1 MAERLHPVE
10 HEKNIEILVAL
21 NMVEG
26 IGIVLYRRLLEAFG
40 TLEELPKLSAK
51 RLQTVRGIGPTLAG
65 NFTDIIS
72 KGKHLKELDLAAAN
86 SVRIIPYSAEEYPRL
101 LKAAFDHPLI
111 LYVKGKLPAQ
121 SVPCVAVVGSRR
133 PTFYGQHQAE
143 KLSYALAARGVGVVS
158 GLARG
163 IDTSAH
169 TGAMKAGGLTYAV
182 LGSGLLKV
190 YPEENR
196 RLFDRICEKGA
207 CISEVPLNSP
217 PNTRTFPR
225 RNRIV
230 SGMSLG
236 VVVVEAGAR
245 SGALITAE
253 WAIEQN
259 REVFAVPGKIDSP
272 QSIGCHNLIKRGAK
286 LVQDV
291 EDIMEE
297 LGLHA
302 RSLTPTPTRNAET
315 ATLPAL
321 SPAEKLLLSL
331 LSSEPVPIDELISES
346 HLTPA
351 TVSAKLL
358 SLELKK
364 LVKQLPG
371 KNFVR
376 LV

>member
-1 MAERLHPVE
+1 MKQ
-10 HEKNIEILVAL
+10 EKNLEVLVAL

-26 IGIVLYRRLLEAFG
+26 IGAVLYRRLMQTFG
-40 TLEELPKLSAK
+40 SLQELLKLSAK
-51 RLQTVRGIGPTLAG
+51 SLQTVRGIGPILAG
-65 NFTDIIS
+65 GFTDIIS
-72 KGKHLKELDLAAAN
+72 KGRHLRELELAAAKG
-86 SVRIIPYSAEEYPRL
+86 VRIVPYSAEEYPKL

-111 LYVKGKLPAQ
+111 LYVKGELPAS
-121 SVPCVAVVGSRR
+121 SVPCVAVVGCRR

-143 KLSYALAARGVGVVS
+143 KLSYTLAARGVGVVS

-169 TGAMKAGGLTYAV
+169 TGALKAKGLTYAV
-182 LGSGLLKV
+182 LGSGLLRV

-196 RLFDRICEKGA
+196 RLFEKIYEKGA

-217 PNTRTFPR
+217 PNAKTFPR

-245 SGALITAE
+245 SGALITAD
-253 WAIEQN
+253 WALEQN

-272 QSIGCHNLIKRGAK
+272 QSMGCHNLIKRGAK

-291 EDIMEE
+291 EDIVEE
-297 LGLHA
+297 LGHYGKALA
-302 RSLTPTPTRNAET
+302 PAPSGKVET
-315 ATLPAL
+315 AKPPGL
-321 SPAEKLLLSL
+321 SPAEELLLSF
-331 LSSEPVPIDELISES
+331 LSSDPMPIDDLISES
-346 HLTPA
+346 RLTPA

-376 LV
+376 LG